1 MTCSSVAKILIKNG
15 KAIGVA
21 LADGK
26 KILAKRLVASK
37 TNPSTLVFTL
47 THSLTHSLIG
57 EDYVDP
63 VVVNNIERLEWGDF
77 LERIGI
83 SG

>member
-26 KILAKRLVASK
+26 KILAKRLVASS
-37 TNPSTLVFTL
+37 TDPSTLVFK
-47 THSLTHSLIG
+47 LIG